1 MAKQV
6 ISLGVNA
13 NDHLG
18 DPLRTAF
25 TKVNSNFT
33 EVYNSIESINNQPSP
48 VFNGGNISQP
58 LRITNDTNTSGLS
71 TGALSV
77 KGGASVD
84 RSLYVND
91 TLFLGSGSI
100 PNELVSPAIV
110 ARKTGEQYTQGALI
124 NSSSTGSAD
133 WVAYGD
139 IGTNEH
145 GWADMGFTGSFF
157 NDPAY
162 TITETGDGY
171 VFASGYPNGISH
183 GSLVLATDSTG
194 IHNDI
199 DFGTGGF
206 FIENVRMSLVDNTQ
220 QLEVYMDTESTSVDT
235 GSITTAGGVGIAKD
249 LYVGGNINLSAGS
262 SIVDSNGENVLI
274 DLSNVNESIIPDI
287 TLTHDLGSPT
297 KRWHSL
303 YVGEGSIYV
312 GDAVIS
318 LENGKLQSSVGFA
331 GSLTTSRTSSGVTGF
346 ELGMGVVLT
355 KDSND
360 RYVSLN
366 GATSLTLGAELQP
379 GSTSVYISYI
389 LDDGSTG
396 TITQGIAINGTAL
409 TLSSPLPSNL
419 SEGIGVSILATY
431 DGPTYTFPAGVYGPY
446 SGALTITEYGNA
458 ETGDYGNQTSA
469 TYSYTLDENGY
480 LETITIIDSGYDYG
494 QAQDN
499 RYVALTPTTPNLEPI
514 RLTSVGGTVQGLGG
528 STWTTGT
535 YTAVTTIGGS
545 TVSVNYTVSEFA
557 DPPQFANRFVT
568 FNSFTSSQLLTAG
581 SYNLGILYISKDNPT
596 VVNSTQTNDDD
607 VLFYFGS
614 QLEGAS
620 IGYIVDAV
628 ETTQEFNGSY
638 SDLIDAPI
646 IPVDISD
653 LTDTEG
659 LLGGSGSSNILTN
672 STQTFSLNEEGN
684 VIFSGET
691 GGVNRGL
698 VWDYG
703 AEVGG
708 ENSTVRQDVAGLSVR
723 AWTEVLDNE
732 ELYSAPVN
740 IVTNQ
745 DGNAKV
751 WTFDGD
757 GNLALPAGGSIT
769 EGIVTDNPTI
779 ELAPANPSVESQKL
793 VIKGGGGY
801 YAEANGIWINLSNIT
816 LQVGDTVTAY
826 IGSETYAGQTL
837 YWWIVPEESGISDPG
852 FGTVTLDESGLGNF
866 SFEVDNEDEFTV
878 RVSQVENVYDPTT
891 GVESLTIN
899 GDIGDHHLHLTTG
912 DLAETSIFLGTD
924 NHNVR
929 TTVDG
934 GIQITTP
941 NVTDNVWQF
950 GADGDITLP
959 ASGNVVDSTG
969 VGQLA
974 NRVEGSWTVTSGT
987 NTYSFTV
994 PSDGTYTMWVKC
1006 NIPNGI
1012 IVWNATASVSN
1023 SNVPAIGTQY
1033 AWNYTG
1039 GGSPI
1044 LLTAIPDQIVGT
1056 AGGISTDNTY
1066 VGTTSNRFDF
1076 TIANTS
1082 GETQIV
1088 YYGYTKV

>member
-110 ARKTGEQYTQGALI
+110 ARRSGEQYTQGALI

-139 IGTNEH
+139 IGTSAH

-249 LYVGGNINLSAGS
+249 LYVGGTIHSTN
-262 SIVDSNGENVLI
+262 
-274 DLSNVNESIIPDI
+274 IIPNVDV
-287 TLTHDLGSPT
+287 TYDLGSPT
-297 KRWHSL
+297 KRFKDLYLSGNTIDLGGAKISADLNGNIHVAGVNALRYKPLSIIDGRQEGDEYYNELPVEGEVVVIDQVAYQVAMNSNYASL
-303 YVGEGSIYV
+303 RTNYYYNAYIPIINEQGFITDIEVIGNEYYPEFGIEPFEIINTDNMWIV
-312 GDAVIS
+312 PGNVDMQNWEQLATVLGDPLSGAQLLRAGV
-318 LENGKLQSSVGFA
+318 QSVSEV
-331 GSLTTSRTSSGVTGF
+331 
-346 ELGMGVVLT
+346 
-355 KDSND
+355 
-360 RYVSLN
+360 VSLPIDFN
-366 GATSLTLGAELQP
+366 Q
-379 GSTSVYISYI
+379 IS
-389 LDDGSTG
+389 
-396 TITQGIAINGTAL
+396 N
-409 TLSSPLPSNL
+409 
-419 SEGIGVSILATY
+419 
-431 DGPTYTFPAGVYGPY
+431 
-446 SGALTITEYGNA
+446 
-458 ETGDYGNQTSA
+458 
-469 TYSYTLDENGY
+469 
-480 LETITIIDSGYDYG
+480 
-494 QAQDN
+494 
-499 RYVALTPTTPNLEPI
+499 TPT
-514 RLTSVGGTVQGLGG
+514 V
-528 STWTTGT
+528 
-535 YTAVTTIGGS
+535 
-545 TVSVNYTVSEFA
+545 
-557 DPPQFANRFVT
+557 
-568 FNSFTSSQLLTAG
+568 
-581 SYNLGILYISKDNPT
+581 PT
-596 VVNSTQTNDDD
+596 D
-607 VLFYFGS
+607 V
-614 QLEGAS
+614 
-620 IGYIVDAV
+620 
-628 ETTQEFNGSY
+628 
-638 SDLIDAPI
+638 
-646 IPVDISD
+646 SD

-659 LLGGSGSSNILTN
+659 LLGGGGSSDILTN

-816 LQVGDTVTAY
+816 FQVGDTVTAY